1 MAGSAAWGP
10 LSISTFRSFHWN
22 ESFSLEKVLPHSS
35 LEPGTGCQ
43 HCRERGGGFSTLSR
57 EASLALLSGGT
68 PAPQSCM
75 ISSETWR
82 MHPNVLLDV
91 GHSPCAMWYSGRRA
105 DLEAW
110 LPSKQMLKHPWSWP
124 HLVPCRPEAQGGS
137 ISRPYR
143 QLQSQ
148 SHWPSQLVHPAS
160 RPAAVSLLL
169 YSMITAS
176 VQSLFYR
183 CSGGIRN
190 KCFQSIIFN

>member
-1 MAGSAAWGP
+1 MSSKKLIERCDSWQGFATAAVAGSAAWGP

-91 GHSPCAMWYSGRRA
+91 VLRTKGR
-105 DLEAW
+105 L
-110 LPSKQMLKHPWSWP
+110 
-124 HLVPCRPEAQGGS
+124 GS
-137 ISRPYR
+137 
-143 QLQSQ
+143 L
-148 SHWPSQLVHPAS
+148 
-160 RPAAVSLLL
+160 AAL
-169 YSMITAS
+169 
-176 VQSLFYR
+176 
-183 CSGGIRN
+183 
-190 KCFQSIIFN
+190 